1 MSVDSGW
8 GRLTWGQ
15 AGWNEATVL
24 ATGFGAKSWNDGAW
38 GDLSN
43 DQANL
48 VGQQADT
55 SLGTITLDVVSI
67 AEPTGQEITSS
78 IGTPVIDT
86 VSIFPVTGQEITS
99 ATGSFDLDDVT
110 AGLVTS
116 ALSASVGTVDA
127 QNVFPLT
134 GQEAQSQLGSPEVD
148 GEIVVSIT
156 GQQADFATPV
166 LEYAGTLVGW
176 GRDAWGDLS
185 WGDSTNKVVDLV
197 GLQASVSLGQV
208 TEIVSA
214 VLNGQEAT
222 TNLGSI
228 NFVISPTQALDGQEA
243 TASQGDPTL
252 EFAYTL
258 SSQVGTT
265 SLGTAVTEIG
275 VPVTGLESTTDVGSV
290 EVGSVELVN
299 VTGVAATSS
308 VGSIEY
314 ELTHIINGQETAGA
328 AFEALADAQLST
340 AQKKF
345 GTASLLL
352 DGTQDRIQATS
363 DVTLG
368 TDNFTWETFARF
380 NALSSTQCIWDGG
393 ENVGLNGNP
402 VVYITPTNLQLSFA
416 GGTYINA
423 AHGMSTDTW
432 HHIAITRNSGT
443 VTAYIDGTSIG
454 SQSIGAI
461 NCPASEHVI
470 GGNYA
475 GTFTCN
481 AYIDET
487 RLTQR
492 VVYSGNFT
500 PPTSAFTVNSADLFL
515 MHYDGSNGSTV
526 ITNEVSSVF
535 AFQADTSTGSFDIA
549 DVVQGLIT
557 DANTTTLGILG
568 IQHFEN
574 LPTGSNTSYSN
585 VAAGANSS
593 ITGVDTGSNT
603 SYNDATTG
611 SNSSISDVATGSNTS
626 YTDAA

>member
-15 AGWNEATVL
+15 AGWNDATVL
-24 ATGFGAKSWNDGAW
+24 TTGFGAKSWNDGAW

-67 AEPTGQEITSS
+67 AEPTGQEATGNV
-78 IGTPVIDT
+78 GTPVLDLTSVI
-86 VSIFPVTGQEITS
+86 SLTGVETNT

-166 LEYAGTLVGW
+166 LEYSGTLVGW

-185 WGDSTNKVVDLV
+185 WGDSTNKIVDLV

-208 TEIVSA
+208 TEIVST

-275 VPVTGLESTTDVGSV
+275 VPVTGLESTTSVGSI

-314 ELTHIINGQETAGA
+314 ELTQ
-328 AFEALADAQLST
+328 
-340 AQKKF
+340 
-345 GTASLLL
+345 
-352 DGTQDRIQATS
+352 
-363 DVTLG
+363 
-368 TDNFTWETFARF
+368 
-380 NALSSTQCIWDGG
+380 
-393 ENVGLNGNP
+393 
-402 VVYITPTNLQLSFA
+402 
-416 GGTYINA
+416 
-423 AHGMSTDTW
+423 
-432 HHIAITRNSGT
+432 AITGQ
-443 VTAYIDGTSIG
+443 TATT
-454 SQSIGAI
+454 A
-461 NCPASEHVI
+461 N
-470 GGNYA
+470 
-475 GTFTCN
+475 
-481 AYIDET
+481 
-487 RLTQR
+487 
-492 VVYSGNFT
+492 
-500 PPTSAFTVNSADLFL
+500 
-515 MHYDGSNGSTV
+515 
-526 ITNEVSSVF
+526 
-535 AFQADTSTGSFDIA
+535 GSFDIE

-557 DANTTTLGILG
+557 EANTASLGILG
-568 IQHFEN
+568 IQHFQN

-603 SYNDATTG
+603 SYSDASTG
-611 SNSSISDVATGSNTS
+611 SNSSISDVASGSNTS

>member
-166 LEYAGTLVGW
+166 LEYSGTLVGW

-208 TEIVSA
+208 TEIVST

-265 SLGTAVTEIG
+265 SLGTAITEIG
-275 VPVTGLESTTDVGSV
+275 VPVTGLESTTDIGSI

-314 ELTHIINGQETAGA
+314 ELTHIINGAENTGGVELTANG
-328 AFEALADAQLST
+328 DAQLST
-340 AQKKF
+340 TQKKF
-345 GTASLLL
+345 GTASLLV
-352 DGTQDRIQATS
+352 DGTGDFVKSTNS
-363 DVTLG
+363 DVING
-368 TDNFTWETFARF
+368 DFTIEFFAY
-380 NALSSTQCIWDGG
+380 ASSFAQDAIIWDNRVSNSGYAIGLTTGAQIKVIQDTTTLATGFGG
-393 ENVGLNGNP
+393 FVNNSFNHIAVSRSSGIIRVFVNGNLRATLS
-402 VVYITPTNLQLSFA
+402 VYNNN
-416 GGTYINA
+416 Y
-423 AHGMSTDTW
+423 TDQP
-432 HHIAITRNSGT
+432 
-443 VTAYIDGTSIG
+443 YYIG
-454 SQSIGAI
+454 SAHTEANFFNG
-461 NCPASEHVI
+461 
-470 GGNYA
+470 
-475 GTFTCN
+475 
-481 AYIDET
+481 YIDEFRAST
-487 RLTQR
+487 VAR
-492 VVYSGNFT
+492 Y
-500 PPTSAFTVNSADLFL
+500 TSAFTPPSSAFTVDSDTTALVHF
-515 MHYDGSNGSTV
+515 DGSNGSTDIV
-526 ITNEVSSVF
+526 NSVTPEF
-535 AFQADTSTGSFDIA
+535 AFQANTAGGSFDIE